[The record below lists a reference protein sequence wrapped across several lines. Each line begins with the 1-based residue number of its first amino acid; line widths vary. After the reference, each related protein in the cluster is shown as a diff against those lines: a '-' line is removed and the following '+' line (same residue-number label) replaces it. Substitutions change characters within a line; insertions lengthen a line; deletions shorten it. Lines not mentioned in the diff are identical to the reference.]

1 MNILLQKQHLKNKKY
16 NLGEQSVLL
25 FLFVSLF
32 YGGKQIKPFFFDW
45 FFGKIKVGRYIK
57 GNNKKVRKGENSMIL
72 TKDQQA
78 ILDGSQGETMA
89 KVMKTLV
96 MYGKAFDA
104 EKMVEVTSKH
114 NHLVTSFG
122 LGVIEPVYQLM
133 DQLIE
138 ADAISRQTFSADPRP
153 VDKNV
158 PANFIQRLVFNKFMY
173 NKQDFYEQQLQ
184 KLGLMD
190 KDAFTCTCY
199 LDQVG
204 NKPNKGEIL
213 SWSESSAVVYANSVL
228 GARCNRNSGIMDLM
242 GSIVGYVPYFGLLTD
257 EGRKA
262 KWVIKIETTKKPEA
276 QLLGSA
282 IGMKVME
289 DVPYVVGLDK
299 WLGSEL
305 TEEACTYL
313 KDFGAATA
321 SNGAVGLYHIDNLTP
336 EAKELGRDLI
346 LEDAKEYVIDDK
358 ELQRIYDNYPIIW
371 KDKSAKPK
379 LCFMGCPHMSLQ
391 QLKDWTD
398 KVEKALKEYGNSKV
412 VVPTVFT
419 AAPAV
424 IKEFK
429 KTEHYPRF
437 EKTGIILSYICPLMY
452 MNNPTCSKMPVI
464 TSSNKLRTYT
474 SARYYT
480 DDEILVQITKGGK

>member
-1 MNILLQKQHLKNKKY
+1 M
-16 NLGEQSVLL
+16 SMVLTA
-25 FLFVSLF
+25 
-32 YGGKQIKPFFFDW
+32 
-45 FFGKIKVGRYIK
+45 
-57 GNNKKVRKGENSMIL
+57 E
-72 TKDQQA
+72 QQA
-78 ILDGSQGETMA
+78 ILDGEKGDTLA

-96 MYGKAFDA
+96 MYGETFGA
-104 EKMVEVTSKH
+104 EKMVPVTSEY

-122 LGVIEPVYQLM
+122 LGSLKAVYALM
-133 DQLIE
+133 DKLIN
-138 ADAISRQTFSADPRP
+138 AGALSKQKFSADPRP
-153 VDKNV
+153 LDKNV
-158 PANFIQRLVFNKFMY
+158 PSNFLQNIIFKKIMY
-173 NKQDFYEQQLQ
+173 NSQDFYECQLN
-184 KLGLMD
+184 KLGLME

-199 LDQVG
+199 MNEVG
-204 NKPNKGEIL
+204 NKPDEGEVL

-228 GARCNRNSGIMDLM
+228 GARCNRNSGIIDIM
-242 GSIVGYVPYFGLLTD
+242 GSVVGFVPYFGLLTD

-262 KWVIKIETTKKPEA
+262 SWIVKVETTKKPEA

-305 TEEACTYL
+305 DDAACTYL

-321 SNGAVGLYHIDNLTP
+321 SNGAVGLYHIENLTP
-336 EAKELGRDLI
+336 EAKKQGSALVK
-346 LEDAKEYVIDDK
+346 EDAQVYVIDDA
-358 ELQRIYDNYPIIW
+358 ELERVKASYPVVW
-371 KDKSAKPK
+371 KNKDAKPK

-398 KVEKALKEYGNSKV
+398 KVEASLKEAGNSKV
-412 VVPTVFT
+412 VIPTVFT

-424 IKEFK
+424 LKE
-429 KTEHYPRF
+429 F
-437 EKTGIILSYICPLMY
+437 EKTPYAARLKSTGVITSYICPLMY
-452 MNNPTCSKMPVI
+452 MNNPLCGKMPVI

-480 DDEILVQITKGGK
+480 DAEILQQITKGGSK